1 MEEKKVIQ
9 YYSDDIQS
17 IIDKYITEYRY
28 GDFSEILADIFQ
40 RRAYEYGLT
49 DEELKDDLKTFVK
62 RVQKIQIVPKDFF
75 DGKGASAWYLANN
88 KKIEISD
95 ELFKEFS
102 ERFSGDKTRI
112 GKEFYAVFAH
122 EVYHAVSHKKDDE
135 IGLSVRIPFQK
146 NPANLVMNEAFTE
159 VASSRTIYRRD
170 EKHFD
175 LCTNPVSGYNVVTFA
190 PSLLANAIGVSER
203 EILKAGMQG
212 NKSLEEFMCSK
223 FPENKKREVKNLL
236 GKFELHLQAYYKILI
251 DDKFAKTVRGKDLL
265 KHQICEITKSV
276 YGLNYLQMTNDKRE
290 ITKELLDEL
299 SFRNGNIS
307 KILENCRQG
316 ALKLGILSEED
327 IDSIY
332 KGVKLAGNV
341 DLKSMDIINQY
352 ETYLFFKQKGVKG
365 DALTTLESIVRSGTL
380 RENSEELKNIHGIDI
395 SEHSA
400 FYRKYWEENGG
411 PYKIG
416 GADLYKEKIKTE
428 DYHEFL
434 EWDNEEIFDK
444 TLDVFENMR
453 KKFNSRKVQ
462 VIGLRMFRKTMGAFK
477 KLFNNKDALPE
488 ETSIYDEED
497 RGYKT
502 DVSGLDNI
510 KVEGIKYNPRLSND
524 NKSGKKDKQVEDNIK

>member
-28 GDFSEILADIFQ
+28 GDFSEILVDIFQ
-40 RRAYEYGLT
+40 RRVYEYRLT

-170 EKHFD
+170 ENHLD

-190 PSLLANAIGVSER
+190 PNLLANAIGVSER

-212 NKSLEEFMCSK
+212 NKSLEKLMCSR
-223 FPENKKREVKNLL
+223 FPEDKKQDVKNLL
-236 GKFELHLQAYYKILI
+236 NKFELHLQAYYKILI
-251 DDKFAKTVRGKDLL
+251 DDKFARTVRGKDLF

-276 YGLNYLQMTNDKRE
+276 YGLNYLQMSNDKRE
-290 ITKELLDEL
+290 ITEELLDEF
-299 SFRNGNIS
+299 SFRNENIS
-307 KILENCRQG
+307 KILENCIQG
-316 ALKLGILSEED
+316 ALKSGILSEED

-341 DLKSMDIINQY
+341 DLKSMDVINEY
-352 ETYLFFKQKGVKG
+352 
-365 DALTTLESIVRSGTL
+365 
-380 RENSEELKNIHGIDI
+380 RENLEKNNKSNKEKNNFI
-395 SEHSA
+395 S
-400 FYRKYWEENGG
+400 
-411 PYKIG
+411 
-416 GADLYKEKIKTE
+416 YKEKIKTE
-428 DYHEFL
+428 DYHDFL

-444 TLDVFENMR
+444 TLDVFENMQ
-453 KKFNSRKVQ
+453 KKFNLRKIQAV
-462 VIGLRMFRKTMGAFK
+462 GLRIFRKAAVSFK
-477 KLFNNKDALPE
+477 KLFNKKDALPE
-488 ETSIYDEED
+488 RISIYDEED
-497 RGYKT
+497 RGYKIN
-502 DVSGLDNI
+502 VSGLDNI
-510 KVEGIKYNPRLSND
+510 KVEGIKYNPRLSDD
-524 NKSGKKDKQVEDNIK
+524 NKFEKKDKQVEDNIK